1 MTFYQYIAEGLFL
14 VFVLLIIAGSFIT
27 IRARIL
33 MHTVL
38 GLAVA
43 LLGVAGIYFY
53 LGSMFLTLMQILI
66 YVGAVCIVLIFGI
79 MVGSTPTEIA
89 EKTIKDRKNIFLAVS
104 AAGAAFFLLMIS
116 ILKTEWVPAAAQV
129 RDFSAKHLGESFL
142 YQYCLAFELISVILL
157 IAIVG
162 AIILARE
169 GREDDKNTWATSN
182 QGPPHVKELTSVTE
196 NKGDPLA

>member
-1 MTFYQYIAEGLFL
+1 MTFYQYIAEGLF
-14 VFVLLIIAGSFIT
+14 VAFVLLIVAGSVVT
-27 IRARIL
+27 IRAKIL

-66 YVGAVCIVLIFGI
+66 YVGAICIVLIFGM

-89 EKTIKDRKNIFLAVS
+89 EKTIKDKKNLLLALC
-104 AAGAAFFLLMIS
+104 AAAAAFFLLIS
-116 ILKTEWVPAAAQV
+116 GILRTRWISAPDQV
-129 RDFSAKHLGESFL
+129 RDFSTRHLGESFL
-142 YQYCLAFELISVILL
+142 YQYCFAFELISVILL

-162 AIILARE
+162 AIILAR
-169 GREDDKNTWATSN
+169 GGGPEDNAPLVRGSGDLNKITCAA
-182 QGPPHVKELTSVTE
+182 Q
-196 NKGDPLA
+196 NKGEPGP

>member
-1 MTFYQYIAEGLFL
+1 MMFYQYIAEGLFFA
-14 VFVLLIIAGSFIT
+14 FVLLIIAGSVIT
-27 IRARIL
+27 IRAKIL

-66 YVGAVCIVLIFGI
+66 YVGAICIVLIFGM

-89 EKTIKDRKNIFLAVS
+89 EKTIKGKRNLLLALCT
-104 AAGAAFFLLMIS
+104 AAAAFFLLITC
-116 ILKTEWVPAAAQV
+116 ILRTQWVPASAQV
-129 RDFSAKHLGESFL
+129 KDFSARHLGESL
-142 YQYCLAFELISVILL
+142 VYQYCLGFELISVILL

-162 AIILARE
+162 AIILAKE
-169 GREDDKNTWATSN
+169 GREDDKNPWATPN
-182 QGPPHVKELTSVTE
+182 PGPPHAEELTAVTQ
-196 NKGDPLA
+196 NKGEPVP